1 MWAEV
6 MHSFPKITPK
16 KNDSQ
21 AIPNILSA
29 PPHHPDTGT
38 RVTVEAMP

>member
-6 MHSFPKITPK
+6 MHAFPKITPK
-16 KNDSQ
+16 KNGSQ
-21 AIPNILSA
+21 AIPNILFA
-29 PPHHPDTGT
+29 LPCYPDAGT